1 MSVLV
6 SVDEALRRR
15 AAARGVNWP
24 DRIALRSVAFRAVK
38 VALLVGTC
46 LTLINQGDTLLSAAP
61 APALLWKMPMT
72 YCVPLVVSFY
82 SAIAAMQPRR

>member
-6 SVDEALRRR
+6 SVDEVLRRR
-15 AAARGVNWP
+15 AAARGVAWP
-24 DRIALRSVAFRAVK
+24 DRIVLRSVAFRAVK

-46 LTLINQGDTLLSAAP
+46 LSLSNQGDILFGATP
-61 APALLWKMPMT
+61 APALLWKIPMT